1 MDQKP
6 LLSICIP
13 AYNRVPF
20 LQRLLESIAVQQFTD
35 FEVIVTDDSTNGKVE
50 QFLTQQVYRFPLQ
63 YIRNQ
68 QQLGTPRNW
77 TEGMKY
83 ASGTWIKIMH
93 DDDWFAAADSLKIFT
108 EHIDEKVDC
117 IFSGYSIYNEQNKLL
132 VDQTISTARFA
143 LIQTH
148 PYLLFAKNEL
158 GPPSVLLFRSSMNEL
173 YDPSFK
179 WLVDLEAYI
188 RMMLRFKAVYIPQ
201 PLITMS
207 RNDTQVTNE
216 VFRNAAVEIKEALM
230 YYQKLG
236 AATHAQLYTYDA
248 WWRLLRNL
256 SIRSKQ
262 ELVSYADGIAVPE
275 FLLQLL
281 RFQQKIPMTLL
292 KNGVV
297 SKLLMSYSFL
307 RSKRS

>member
-20 LQRLLESIAVQQFTD
+20 LQRVLDSIAAQQFTD
-35 FEVIVTDDSTNGKVE
+35 FEVIITDDSTTDAVQ
-50 QFLTQQVYRFPLQ
+50 QFINKQSYRFSLQ

-77 TEGMKY
+77 MEGMKY

-93 DDDWFAAADSLKIFT
+93 DDDWFASTDSLKIFT

-143 LIQTH
+143 VIQTH

-173 YDPSFK
+173 YDPTFK
-179 WLVDLEAYI
+179 WLVDIEAYI
-188 RMMLRFKAVYIPQ
+188 RMMLRYKAVYIPQ
-201 PLITMS
+201 SLITMS

-262 ELVSYADGIAVPE
+262 ELVSYADGVPVPE
-275 FLLQLL
+275 FLSQLL
-281 RFQQKIPMTLL
+281 RFQQKIPLSLL

-307 RSKRS
+307 RSKR

>member
-20 LQRLLESIAVQQFTD
+20 LQRLLDSIAAQQFTD
-35 FEVIVTDDSTNGKVE
+35 FEVIITDDSTTDAVE
-50 QFLTQQVYRFPLQ
+50 QFINKQTYRFSLQ

-77 TEGMKY
+77 MEGMKY

-93 DDDWFAAADSLKIFT
+93 DDDWFAAVDSLKIFA
-108 EHIDEKVDC
+108 ESISEKVDC
-117 IFSGYSIYNEQNKLL
+117 IFSGYSIYTEKTKMLEN
-132 VDQTISTARFA
+132 QTISTARFA

-158 GPPSVLLFRSSMNEL
+158 GPPSVLLFRSSVNEL

-207 RNDTQVTNE
+207 RNDTQVTND

-281 RFQQKIPMTLL
+281 RFQHQIPMTLL

-307 RSKRS
+307 RSKR

>member
-20 LQRLLESIAVQQFTD
+20 LQRLLDSIAAQQFTD
-35 FEVIVTDDSTNGKVE
+35 FEVIITDDSTTDAVQ
-50 QFLTQQVYRFPLQ
+50 QFINKQSYRFSLQ

-77 TEGMKY
+77 MEGMKY

-93 DDDWFAAADSLKIFT
+93 DDDWFASTDSLKIFT

-143 LIQTH
+143 VIQTH

-173 YDPSFK
+173 YDPTFK
-179 WLVDLEAYI
+179 WLVDIEAYI
-188 RMMLRFKAVYIPQ
+188 RMMLRYKAVYIPQ
-201 PLITMS
+201 SLITMS

-262 ELVSYADGIAVPE
+262 ELVSYADGVPVPE
-275 FLLQLL
+275 FLSQLL
-281 RFQQKIPMTLL
+281 RFQQKIPLSLL

-307 RSKRS
+307 RSKR

>member
-1 MDQKP
+1 MDQQP

-13 AYNRVPF
+13 TYNRLPF

-35 FEVIVTDDSTNGKVE
+35 FEVIVTDDSTTDAVE
-50 QFLTQQVYRFPLQ
+50 QFINKQTFRFPLQ

-68 QQLGTPRNW
+68 QQLGTPCNW
-77 TEGMKY
+77 MEGMKY
-83 ASGTWIKIMH
+83 ASGYWIKIMH
-93 DDDWFAAADSLKIFT
+93 DDDWFSSADSLKVFA
-108 EHIDEKVDC
+108 EHINEKVDC
-117 IFSGYSIYNEQNKLL
+117 IFSGYSIYTEKTKLL
-132 VDQTISTARFA
+132 KNQTISTSRFET
-143 LIQTH
+143 IQTT

-188 RMMLRFKAVYIPQ
+188 RMMLRYKALYIQQ

-207 RNDTQVTNE
+207 RNDTQVTND

-256 SIRSKQ
+256 SIRSKEQ
-262 ELVSYADGIAVPE
+262 LVSYADGMTVPE
-275 FLLQLL
+275 FLLQMLK
-281 RFQQKIPMTLL
+281 FQQKIPLALL
-292 KNGVV
+292 KIGVA

-307 RSKRS
+307 RSKSG

>member
-20 LQRLLESIAVQQFTD
+20 LQRLLDSIAAQQFTD
-35 FEVIVTDDSTNGKVE
+35 FEVIITDDSTTDAVE
-50 QFLTQQVYRFPLQ
+50 QFINKQSYRFSLQ

-77 TEGMKY
+77 MEGMKY

-117 IFSGYSIYNEQNKLL
+117 IFSGYSIYTEKTKMLEN
-132 VDQTISTARFA
+132 QTISTARFA

-179 WLVDLEAYI
+179 WLVDLEAYT
-188 RMMLRFKAVYIPQ
+188 RMMLEFNAVYIPQ

-262 ELVSYADGIAVPE
+262 ELVSYADGVPVPE

-307 RSKRS
+307 RSKR